1 MEQPPHTES
10 TAAGL
15 ARTYVCADCN
25 QVTRNPRLYLHH
37 RRNYHGDP
45 IAIHECDLCVYAS
58 KHSQKLM
65 RHRRT
70 VHRGQL
76 QPTELAPMA
85 MAPAAGGGGS
95 GTTAANADPIA
106 SAAFPLN
113 LSATGCP
120 GGGGGGDTVSPNVRC
135 SPCQWCATQAFNK
148 ATLIEH
154 IRQAHPLVEILKCAA
169 CNYSHFDR
177 DKFGRHQRYHT
188 LNYIGCKICDFRTIY
203 KWNLE
208 RHMKHHVDGGPAGGR
223 NAFRCGKCNFTA
235 STKQSITAHE
245 MGHHDGGGGK
255 EAVAALAPMVPA
267 RAVEERHVA
276 DEQRPVEEWR
286 SAEERH
292 DEPLDEDD
300 GPNVESG
307 GPSKPFDVAEFLELV
322 WGDMAKRSYLEMRRK
337 HSVDMNDDNVDAVNT
352 VDSMDTVNTSLDM
365 KADKNPSEAHME
377 SANVESPVPEDANY
391 LICSNCNHR

>member
-1 MEQPPHTES
+1 MEQPQHTES

-37 RRNYHGDP
+37 RRSYHGDP

-76 QPTELAPMA
+76 QPAELSPMA
-85 MAPAAGGGGS
+85 MAPP
-95 GTTAANADPIA
+95 ANASHPL
-106 SAAFPLN
+106 AFVAVPLN
-113 LSATGCP
+113 LSTGP
-120 GGGGGGDTVSPNVRC
+120 GGGDTVSPNVRC
-135 SPCQWCATQAFNK
+135 SPCQWCSTQAFNK

-208 RHMKHHVDGGPAGGR
+208 RHMKHHVDGGPLGVR

-255 EAVAALAPMVPA
+255 QAVAPVVPVPPA
-267 RAVEERHVA
+267 RPVEERRAA
-276 DEQRPVEEWR
+276 DEQRADEECR
-286 SAEERH
+286 SAEERP

-300 GPNVESG
+300 GPHMESPG

-322 WGDMAKRSYLEMRRK
+322 WGDMAKRSYLEMRRER
-337 HSVDMNDDNVDAVNT
+337 SVDMNDDNVDT
-352 VDSMDTVNTSLDM
+352 VDTVSSLDM
-365 KADKNPSEAHME
+365 KADQKTPEPNME
-377 SANVESPVPEDANY
+377 SADVESPVAEDANY
-391 LICSNCNHR
+391 LICSNCKHR